1 MTKIHLDAGFLS
13 AIPVSSYKQFN
24 KGKHPCVRQH
34 LSSLAEN
41 NVEWLVLLDEDLLND
56 SPKLFT
62 KMRAN
67 NALPLFVEVG
77 IEGKGLAEEFA
88 DRILLTWSNFPVV
101 LVPTSLKRIKNKK
114 DPPGS

>member
-1 MTKIHLDAGFLS
+1 
-13 AIPVSSYKQFN
+13 
-24 KGKHPCVRQH
+24 
-34 LSSLAEN
+34 
-41 NVEWLVLLDEDLLND
+41 
-56 SPKLFT
+56 
-62 KMRAN
+62 MRAN